1 MLNKKEIE
9 VIQNKIKTAEGR
21 LFALKKGEVSEQ
33 MKASNWIHNPDA
45 PIKNKY
51 LGEDFSTDIKILE
64 DYIYLL
70 KRRLTLNE

>member
-9 VIQNKIKTAEGR
+9 GINEKIKVAEGR
-21 LFALKKGEVSEQ
+21 LAALKNGEATEM
-33 MKASNWIHNPDA
+33 MKASNWIYSPDKQ
-45 PIKNKY
+45 IKVKY
-51 LGEDFSTDIKILE
+51 LGEDFSTDIEILE

>member
-9 VIQNKIKTAEGR
+9 SIQNKIKIAEGR
-21 LFALKKGEVSEQ
+21 LFALKNGEVTEA
-33 MKASNWIHNPDA
+33 MKASNWIHTPDA
-45 PIKNKY
+45 QIKNKY

-70 KRRLTLNE
+70 KEKLILNE